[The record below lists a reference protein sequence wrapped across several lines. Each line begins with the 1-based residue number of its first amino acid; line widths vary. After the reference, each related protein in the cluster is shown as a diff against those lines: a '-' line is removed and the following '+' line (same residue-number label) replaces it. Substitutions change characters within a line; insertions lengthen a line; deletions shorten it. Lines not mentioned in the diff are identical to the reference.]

1 MLSSKKYLK
10 ILALV
15 ITISFSINGQDTK
28 QAKVPN
34 KIEKTKVNEKDARK
48 IVIDILVEEL
58 GVQKEYISDNS
69 ILVDDLGADSLDL
82 VIIVITLEE
91 KLNIVIK
98 DEVFENIKTVKNLID
113 AVKR

>member
-10 ILALV
+10 ILAF
-15 ITISFSINGQDTK
+15 IIAISFSINGQDTK
-28 QAKVPN
+28 QVKVPN

-98 DEVFENIKTVKNLID
+98 DEVLENIKTVKNLID